1 MGSLICLTFRW
12 DTAMP
17 ADAVGEKFFRESS
30 SLKSGIRGKQ
40 KKILGKNKARI
51 SPH

>member
-17 ADAVGEKFFRESS
+17 ADAVGEKFCHESS
-30 SLKSGIRGKQ
+30 SLKSGKQ

-51 SPH
+51 SPYQ